1 MSGTAALGSHVFL
14 VRSSLQFL
22 LATALAVDQV
32 ESTRQPCRML
42 FLPDLPDPALF
53 LRAAAQC
60 IDSPFDD
67 IVLIEPNQRSAAIR
81 RELRARIAAA
91 RPVSL
96 TVFNDREEAG
106 QTVLIATAREFPQA
120 RRRCAE
126 DGSLAYTEFV
136 FRSHSATTQ
145 LRQALRVGRNWS
157 NVRVL
162 GTHPLVQDF
171 IALHPQLLRAELRG
185 RRIHTFPAQAL
196 ESPALRSLALA
207 LCADAGFDASAVPE
221 NAAMLTLSHSSY
233 AQRNP
238 QYVEMVAACA
248 RCLEGRPG
256 RFFVKYH
263 PRESHPDYLDL
274 CAAGRA
280 EQIARTVP
288 AECLYLTLRDR
299 PLTIVG
305 GMSTALLTAGL
316 LMPLVRCAALMHAS
330 TSGETW
336 DRRLLDELRITPLA
350 DQAAIRAYFGPDTP
364 SA

>member
-1 MSGTAALGSHVFL
+1 MNVAAGQTQVFL

-22 LATALAVDQV
+22 LATALAADQR
-32 ESTRQPCRML
+32 ERTRQPCRML
-42 FLPDLPDPALF
+42 FLPDVPDPALF
-53 LRAAAQC
+53 LRAAARC
-60 IDSPFDD
+60 SGSPFDGV
-67 IVLIEPNQRSAAIR
+67 VLIEPRRGSGAIR
-81 RELRARIAAA
+81 RELRAQIADA
-91 RPVSL
+91 RPISL

-106 QTVLIATAREFPQA
+106 QAVLVATAHQFPQA

-126 DGSLAYTEFV
+126 DGSLAYTDFV

-145 LRQALRVGRNWS
+145 LRQKLRLGRNWS

-185 RRIHTFPAQAL
+185 LRIQPFPAQAL
-196 ESPALRSLALA
+196 DSPALRSLAAA
-207 LCADAGFDASAVPE
+207 LCADVGFDASSVPQS
-221 NAAMLTLSHSSY
+221 ATLLTLSHSSY

-238 QYVEMVAACA
+238 DYGRMVAACA
-248 RCLEGRPG
+248 HRLAARPE

-263 PRESHPDYLDL
+263 PREAQLDYLGL

-316 LMPLVRCAALMHAS
+316 LMPSVHCAALMHAS
-330 TSGETW
+330 ESGETW

-350 DQAAIRAYFGPDTP
+350 DQAAIAAYFG
-364 SA
+364 SGRS

>member
-1 MSGTAALGSHVFL
+1 LPGSHVFL

-22 LATALAVDQV
+22 LATALAVEQV
-32 ESTRQPCRML
+32 ECTGQPCRML

-60 IDSPFDD
+60 VDSPFDD
-67 IVLIEPNQRSAAIR
+67 IVLIDPDQRSAAIR
-81 RELRARIAAA
+81 RELRAQIALA
-91 RPVSL
+91 RPISL

-106 QTVLIATAREFPQA
+106 QTVLITTARDFPQA

-136 FRSHSATTQ
+136 FHSHSATTQ

-171 IALHPQLLRAELRG
+171 IALHPRLLRAELRG
-185 RRIHTFPAQAL
+185 RRIQAFPAREL
-196 ESPALRSLALA
+196 DSPTLRSLASA
-207 LCADAGFDASAVPE
+207 LCADAGFEPRSVPE
-221 NAAMLTLSHSSY
+221 DAAMLTLSHSSY

-238 QYVEMVAACA
+238 EYVQMVAACA
-248 RCLEGRPG
+248 QKLAGRPG
-256 RFFVKYH
+256 HFFVKYH

-274 CAAGRA
+274 CVAGRA
-280 EQIARTVP
+280 VQIPRTVP

-299 PLTIVG
+299 PLTIIG

-316 LMPLVRCAALMHAS
+316 LMPRVRCAALMHAS
-330 TSGETW
+330 DSGETW
-336 DRRLLDELRITPLA
+336 DRRLLDELRITPLN
-350 DQAAIRAYFGPDTP
+350 DQAAISAYFESS

>member
-1 MSGTAALGSHVFL
+1 MSDAAARASHVFF

-22 LATALAVDQV
+22 LATALAADLG
-32 ESTRQPCRML
+32 ERTRQPCRML

-53 LRAAAQC
+53 LRATARC
-60 IDSPFDD
+60 SDSPFDS
-67 IVLIEPNQRSAAIR
+67 VTLIEPHRRSGAVR
-81 RELRARIAAA
+81 RELRARIADAW
-91 RPVSL
+91 PISL

-106 QTVLIATAREFPQA
+106 QAVLVATARGFPQA

-126 DGSLAYTEFV
+126 DGSLAYTDFV
-136 FRSHSATTQ
+136 FRSHGATTQ
-145 LRQALRVGRNWS
+145 LRQTLRLGRHWS

-185 RRIHTFPAQAL
+185 RRIQPFPPRALDAQ
-196 ESPALRSLALA
+196 ALRSLAAA
-207 LCADAGFDASAVPE
+207 LCAGAGFDADSVPP
-221 NAAMLTLSHSSY
+221 NATMLTLSHSSY

-238 QYVEMVAACA
+238 EYGQMVAACA
-248 RCLEGRPG
+248 QRLAARPE

-263 PRESHPDYLDL
+263 PREAQPDYLGL
-274 CAAGRA
+274 CAAGQA
-280 EQIARTVP
+280 QQIARTVP

-316 LMPLVRCAALMHAS
+316 LMPRVRCAALMHAS
-330 TSGETW
+330 ASGETW
-336 DRRLLDELRITPLA
+336 DRRLLHELRITPLA
-350 DQAAIRAYFGPDTP
+350 DQAAIAAYFGNG